1 MAKQIH
7 WRQGNLSALEALVT
21 LNSVCF
27 VPIWGFGDL
36 MLLLRSSAR
45 SGDSDSPRGILNSAA
60 MLALSPIFK
69 IEISPARWVCL
80 LCLVCLF

>member
-1 MAKQIH
+1 
-7 WRQGNLSALEALVT
+7 
-21 LNSVCF
+21 
-27 VPIWGFGDL
+27 

-80 LCLVCLF
+80 LCLVCLFLISQFIWTLGDYMGRTVPAAKIAVEFPNPA